1 MVYEQIKAD
10 GVIRAGTEQKRA
22 AVAAEEKRAKREAA
36 AAETGEVPSE
46 EVSGSPQGKNAAI
59 EDSAQGRLFRDA
71 AETQVRAT
79 RVGGAVAGGQ
89 AVAAPSRL
97 LLHR

>member
-1 MVYEQIKAD
+1 M
-10 GVIRAGTEQKRA
+10 IRAGTEQKRA

-36 AAETGEVPSE
+36 AALGEVSSE

-71 AETQVRAT
+71 AETQVIT
-79 RVGGAVAGGQ
+79 SGVGGEMGGGGRC
-89 AVAAPSRL
+89 VFL
-97 LLHR
+97 K